1 MEIFNEIYK
10 ALQMGNAKLVE
21 AKTREALEKNIIPEE
36 ILNKAL
42 IASMEEVGIKFKNG
56 QVFLPEV
63 MMAARAMQAAMN
75 ILKPKLIETGVKPV
89 GKAVIGTVKGDQHDI
104 GKNLVAMMMMGA
116 GIEVIDL
123 GTDVPPEKF
132 VSAAVE
138 NKAEIIAL
146 SALLTTTM
154 PQQGQVIEELKKS
167 GLRENIKVI
176 IGGAPVSERFAKEI
190 GADAYTPDAGSAAL
204 KAKELILQQVR
215 KD

>member
-1 MEIFNEIYK
+1 MEILDEIYK
-10 ALQMGNAKLVE
+10 SLQIGNVKLVE
-21 AKTREALEKNIIPEE
+21 TKTREAIDNQITPEE

-42 IASMEEVGIKFKNG
+42 IASMEELGVKFRDGK
-56 QVFLPEV
+56 VFLPEV

-104 GKNLVAMMMMGA
+104 GKNLVAIMMMGA
-116 GIEVIDL
+116 GFEVIDL
-123 GTDVPPEKF
+123 GIDVAPQKF
-132 VSAAVE
+132 IDAVKE
-138 NKAEIIAL
+138 NDAQIIAL

-154 PQQGQVIEELKKS
+154 PQQAQVIEELKKA
-167 GLRENIKVI
+167 GLREKVKI
-176 IGGAPVSERFAKEI
+176 MIGGAPVSESYAKEI

-204 KAKELILQQVR
+204 KAKELILEQVR

>member
-1 MEIFNEIYK
+1 MEILNEIYK
-10 ALQMGNAKLVE
+10 LLQIGNVKLVE
-21 AKTREALEKNIIPEE
+21 AKTREAIDNKITPEE

-42 IASMEEVGIKFKNG
+42 IASMEELGIKFKNG

-89 GKAVIGTVKGDQHDI
+89 GKAVIGTVKGDQHNI

-116 GIEVIDL
+116 GLEVIDL
-123 GTDVPPEKF
+123 GIDVAPQKF
-132 VSAAVE
+132 VDAVKE
-138 NKAEIIAL
+138 NDVQIVAL

-154 PQQGQVIEELKKS
+154 PQQAQVIEELKKA
-167 GLRENIKVI
+167 GLREKVKVM
-176 IGGAPVSERFAKEI
+176 IGGAPVSENYAKEI

-204 KAKELILQQVR
+204 KAKELILEQVR